1 MKKPA
6 EYNEKSIVHLQPMEH
21 IRKRPGMYI
30 GKLGQGSSHDDG
42 IYILL
47 KEVLDNAVD
56 EHIMGYGSRIHVCIS
71 TTQSGQVV
79 TVTDEG
85 RGIPLGAV
93 HQCVAEINTGAK
105 YDGTVFDRSGGMNG
119 VGIKAVN
126 ALSSSFEVLS
136 HRAGRQ
142 VQYAYCRGNRTKSG
156 KPGKVPTGSSASG
169 TTIRF
174 QPDAEIFGKYR
185 FEPGFVEQMLFQY
198 SALNPRLTL
207 HLDYDSNEQEFSTP
221 GGLAELLRQSIAEE
235 ELQLHYPLLTL
246 SDTNIELVIGHS
258 SHYGEMIL
266 SFVNGQKTS
275 DGGTHVAA
283 LREGVVRVMRE
294 VLRKNFEAQDI
305 RRGIVAALSIRI
317 QEPVFE
323 SQTKTKLGSLLI
335 NPSSDPAERQTVK
348 AFVNDFLSAK
358 LEAEIRRSKAL
369 CDSLQKIISRS
380 EEERKEIAGIRQ
392 KSKELSKKV
401 RITNTKLRDCRA
413 HWNSTAKKDRESR
426 HATTLFIVEGDSAA
440 GPLTKARDMHTQ
452 AVFPLRGKPFNCFGK
467 SRKAIYD
474 NEELMM
480 LQAALGIEESLDGLR
495 YNQVVLAT
503 DADVDG
509 MHIRML
515 MVTFFLQYFP
525 DLVHNGHLYILQT
538 PLFRVRNRKE
548 TTYCYSE
555 AEKQKA
561 IKALGASPE
570 ITRFKGLGE
579 ISDHE
584 FSDFIGPSMRLEPIR
599 LDRQKSYHESLRF
612 FMGANNEER
621 QLFICQNLR
630 SLD

>member
-1 MKKPA
+1 
-6 EYNEKSIVHLQPMEH
+6 MEH

-56 EHIMGYGSRIHVCIS
+56 EHIMGFGNKLQVTIASNDV
-71 TTQSGQVV
+71 GQTVSVV
-79 TVTDEG
+79 DEG
-85 RGIPLGAV
+85 RGIPLGSV

-105 YDGTVFDRSGGMNG
+105 YDGTAFDRSGGMNG

-126 ALSSSFEVLS
+126 ALSSLFEVTS

-142 VQYAYCRGNRTKSG
+142 VQYTYSRGYKTKG
-156 KPGKVPTGSSASG
+156 NKPSKTPPGQTPTG
-169 TTIRF
+169 TTIVF
-174 QPDAEIFGKYR
+174 HPDVEIFGDYK
-185 FEPGFVEQMLFQY
+185 FEPGLVEQMLFQY

-207 HLDYDSNEQEFSTP
+207 SLDYDGVNQEFSTP
-221 GGLAELLRQSIAEE
+221 EGLVTLLQQAIKEEEVELL
-235 ELQLHYPLLTL
+235 YPLISLQ
-246 SDTNIELVIGHS
+246 DENIELVVGHS
-258 SHYGEMIL
+258 SHYGEITL

-275 DGGTHVAA
+275 DGGTHVTA
-283 LREGVVRVMRE
+283 LREGIVRVVRDS
-294 VLRKNFEAQDI
+294 LKKNFEAQDI
-305 RRGIVAALSIRI
+305 RRGLVAALSIRI
-317 QEPVFE
+317 QEPIFE

-335 NPSSDPAERQTVK
+335 NPRAEPEKRQTLK
-348 AFVNDFLSAK
+348 AFMGNFLSAK
-358 LEAEIRRSKAL
+358 LETEIRRSRVL
-369 CDSLQKIISRS
+369 SENLQKIISRS

-392 KSKELSKKV
+392 KSKDLSKKV
-401 RITNTKLRDCRA
+401 RITNTKLRDCRV
-413 HWNSTAKKDRESR
+413 HWNSPAKKDRETR

-440 GPLTKARDMHTQ
+440 GPITKARDMHTQ

-480 LQAALGIEESLDGLR
+480 LQAALGIEAGLDGLR

-525 DLVHNGHLYILQT
+525 DLVHNEHLYILQT

-548 TTYCYSE
+548 TIYCYSE
-555 AEKQKA
+555 SEKLKA
-561 IKALGASPE
+561 IKRLGVNPE

-584 FSDFIGPSMRLEPIR
+584 FSDFIGPAIRLEPVR

-612 FMGANNEER
+612 FMGPNSEDR
-621 QLFICQNLR
+621 QVFICQNLR
-630 SLD
+630 PLD

>member
-1 MKKPA
+1 MSKA
-6 EYNEKSIVHLQPMEH
+6 TEYNEKSIIHLQPMEH

-47 KEVLDNAVD
+47 KEVLDNSVD
-56 EHIMGYGSRIHVCIS
+56 EHTMGFGSRLKVTITS
-71 TTQSGQVV
+71 KDSGQTVS
-79 TVTDEG
+79 VTDEG
-85 RGIPLGAV
+85 RGIPLGSV

-105 YDGTVFDRSGGMNG
+105 YDGTAFERSGGMNG

-126 ALSSSFEVLS
+126 ALSSLFEVSS

-142 VQYAYCRGNRTKSG
+142 VQYTYCRGYKTKGG
-156 KPGKVPTGSSASG
+156 KPSKAPAGSAPSG
-169 TTIRF
+169 TTILF
-174 QPDAEIFGKYR
+174 HPDAEIFGDYR
-185 FEPGFVEQMLFQY
+185 FESGLVEQMLFQY
-198 SALNPRLTL
+198 AALNPRLTL
-207 HLDYDSNEQEFSTP
+207 TLEYDGIEQEFSAP
-221 GGLAELLRQSIAEE
+221 KGVIELLQQEINEE
-235 ELQLHYPLLTL
+235 ELQLHYPLISLQ
-246 SDTNIELVIGHS
+246 DENIELVLGHS
-258 SHYGEMIL
+258 SHYGEIML

-275 DGGTHVAA
+275 DGGTHVTA
-283 LREGVVRVMRE
+283 LREGIVRVIRD
-294 VLRKNFEAQDI
+294 VLKKNFEAQDI
-305 RRGIVAALSIRI
+305 RRGLVAALSIRI
-317 QEPVFE
+317 QEPIFE
-323 SQTKTKLGSLLI
+323 SQTKTKLGSLLT
-335 NPSSDPAERQTVK
+335 NPRAEPEQRQTIK
-348 AFVNDFLSAK
+348 AFLGNFLSAK

-369 CDSLQKIISRS
+369 CENLQKIIARS

-401 RITNTKLRDCRA
+401 RITNTKLRDCRV
-413 HWNSTAKKDRESR
+413 HWDSSAKKDREMR

-440 GPLTKARDMHTQ
+440 GPITKARDMHTQ

-548 TTYCYSE
+548 TFYCYSE
-555 AEKQKA
+555 PEKQKA
-561 IKALGASPE
+561 IKVLGGSPE

-584 FSDFIGPSMRLEPIR
+584 FADFIGPAIRLEPVR

-612 FMGANNEER
+612 FMGPNSEDR
-621 QLFICQNLR
+621 QVFICQNLR
-630 SLD
+630 NLD